1 MHKGKEYS
9 EETASLVDTETK
21 RIIDKAY
28 EHAIDILN
36 THIDKLHA
44 VAKVLLEKE
53 KIEGEEFDE
62 IFAEEN

>member
-1 MHKGKEYS
+1 MEIVLT
-9 EETASLVDTETK
+9 EPLVDTETK

-28 EHAIDILN
+28 EQAIDILN

-53 KIEGEEFDE
+53 KIEGEEFEE
-62 IFAEEN
+62 IFSEGN